1 MKNRILMTE
10 IETGRS
16 GYVFR
21 EADTQHA
28 QQIVIAM
35 NNLNA
40 ETARLTGKAIRFVYS
55 FIDLDT
61 EK

>member
-10 IETGRS
+10 IETGKS
-16 GYVFR
+16 GYIFR
-21 EADTQHA
+21 EAETHHA

-35 NNLNA
+35 NKLNE
-40 ETARLTGKAIRFVYS
+40 ETARLTGKAVRFVYS